1 MNRLFPSRGQSGS
14 SLGCRPAHASKLRGR
29 GFPSKERASFS
40 EELLAANAGATARLR
55 AGGTEEESPL
65 ERGRRAAW
73 SLITATDGVFG
84 VRAEANNNG
93 KMGKHVRTVSSVVKE
108 ACPVQTLDTKLH

>member
-73 SLITATDGVFG
+73 SLIIATVAEREKMVMGYFG
-84 VRAEANNNG
+84 CGQRQIT
-93 KMGKHVRTVSSVVKE
+93 MGKWESVLG
-108 ACPVQTLDTKLH
+108 PSLLW